1 MKKRVFAY
9 AAAAIAAVVLLS
21 SYTIPRH
28 SPSPLESTVLKVE
41 IPNGHGSAVHIGNGF
56 VVSAAHVAGTAK
68 TVKLRSEG
76 GKAVEGTV
84 LWVNTAYDIA
94 LIKTDKDAF
103 GSALL
108 SCSSAQRG
116 ETITAMGNPLGIEF
130 VSSTGRIAGKAREVG
145 PWKSVFVTDMTV
157 VMGMSG
163 GPVFNDAGEVIGIT
177 VGVMAANMGFSS
189 SLLGFG
195 YVVPSFEVCGL
206 LARV

>member
-1 MKKRVFAY
+1 MKKRILAC
-9 AAAAIAAVVLLS
+9 AAVAIAAVVGLS
-21 SYTIPRH
+21 SYAMPTDPV
-28 SPSPLESTVLKVE
+28 ETAVVKVE
-41 IPNGHGSAVHIGNGF
+41 LPTGHGSGTHIGDGYILT
-56 VVSAAHVAGTAK
+56 AAHVAGKET

-76 GKAVEGTV
+76 GEAVEGTV

-103 GSALL
+103 GSAPL

-130 VSSTGRIAGKAREVG
+130 VSSTGRIAGKARSVG
-145 PWKSVFVTDMTV
+145 PWKSVFVTDMTI

-195 YVVPSFEVCGL
+195 YVVDSPSICGL

>member
-1 MKKRVFAY
+1 MNKRILAC
-9 AAAAIAAVVLLS
+9 AAAAILAVVGLS
-21 SYTIPRH
+21 SYTIPAA
-28 SPSPLESTVLKVE
+28 PDLEAAVVKVE
-41 IPNGHGSAVHIGNGF
+41 LPNGHGSGIHVGGGYI
-56 VVSAAHVAGTAK
+56 VTAAHVAGKET

-94 LIKTDKDAF
+94 LIKTDEDAF
-103 GSALL
+103 GSAPL
-108 SCSSAQRG
+108 SCSSAKRG
-116 ETITAMGNPLGIEF
+116 DTITAMGNPLGIEF

-145 PWKSVFVTDMTV
+145 PWKSVFVTDMTI

-195 YVVPSFEVCGL
+195 YVVPSSAVCHLMG
-206 LARV
+206 RTV